1 MRAPQLTAEQLA
13 ATFQGFRRAEPR
25 GVGTRNYVV
34 LLGVSSRAG
43 AYVRAL
49 EARFRHTVTAAR
61 THGDAVAGCNGVV
74 AVAHTEGG
82 LDAAGNEDADS
93 LPNNYGKVLRTLAG
107 FIVHPNVGGILLV
120 DQGTELV
127 RTEHVLQ
134 YMAEH
139 GYPSASVPMAR
150 LRLQGLAMDAALA
163 AGETH
168 VESLLVE
175 ARKAQRTTEPLAALA
190 LAQQC
195 GGSDAFSGISAN
207 PLAGWMARRLV
218 CTGGSALLAETD
230 ELIGAESYVLRS
242 VRDFATA
249 DHFLQLVDRYYR
261 FTNRRG
267 HSPEGNPSGGN
278 LYRGLYNITLKSAG
292 AAMKKLPDVR
302 LDHVIEYGELL
313 HRHGTGYSFMD
324 SPGNDLESIA
334 GQVAAGCNIVLF
346 TTGNGSV
353 TNFPFVP
360 TLKALTT
367 SARYNLLSRD
377 MDINAGTYLD
387 HTTTLDELGETAVA
401 LMIEAASGRCTKG
414 ELAGHH
420 QVSQEELSVTC

>member
-1 MRAPQLTAEQLA
+1 M
-13 ATFQGFRRAEPR
+13 
-25 GVGTRNYVV
+25 
-34 LLGVSSRAG
+34 SSRAAG
-43 AYVRAL
+43 FVRAL
-49 EARFRHTVTAAR
+49 EARFRHTVLAAR
-61 THGDAVAGCNGVV
+61 EHGGTAGCDGVV
-74 AVAHTEGG
+74 AIAHTEGG
-82 LDAAGNEDADS
+82 LDMPADQ
-93 LPNNYGKVLRTLAG
+93 LEGDNVPNNYHKVLRTLAG
-107 FIVHPNVGGILLV
+107 FVVHPNVGAVLLV
-120 DQGTELV
+120 DQGTELL
-127 RTEHVLQ
+127 RTEHLLR
-134 YMAEH
+134 YLRDNN
-139 GYPSASVPMAR
+139 YPCDSVPMEK
-150 LRLQGLAMDAALA
+150 LSLQGLALTEALDSAALTVDA
-163 AGETH
+163 
-168 VESLLVE
+168 LLAQ
-175 ARKAQRTTEPLAALA
+175 ARACQRTPEPLAALC

-207 PLAGWMARRLV
+207 PLAGWMARFLV
-218 CTGGSALLAETD
+218 CAGGSALLAETD
-230 ELIGAESYVLRS
+230 ELIGAEGYVLRS
-242 VRDFATA
+242 VRDFETA

-313 HRHGTGYSFMD
+313 HRHGDGYAFMD

-334 GQVAAGCNIVLF
+334 GQVSAGCNMILF

-367 SARYNLLSRD
+367 SKRYSLLSSD
-377 MDINAGTYLD
+377 MDINAGAYLD
-387 HTTTLDELGETAVA
+387 HSRTLDKLGEEAVEM
-401 LMIEAASGRCTKG
+401 MIQAASGTCTKG

-420 QVSQEELSVTC
+420 QVGRTAEQRGKVL